1 MVNAHD
7 GEAAYRFLAGYFRV
21 VCSNG
26 LVTGDITAALRVPHL
41 GDVLSQVLT
50 VTYRIA
56 EESEAMVQV
65 IDAMRQILLTIEE
78 QRLLAQFAIDIRY
91 PLPANVEE
99 RDLAPARPSSED
111 FLRPKRD
118 QDRGQSLW
126 TTYNVIQEWMMVGGI
141 RMPDGRRTRPIG
153 GIDQGLQLN
162 SALWMEAQRLLT
174 TKR

>member
-141 RMPDGRRTRPIG
+141 RLRDGRRTRPIG